1 MQTLLEQERLIDL
14 EIAEELEKYRTE
26 RELNIDNN
34 ENEEPHHESMTGIN
48 NDEFEEP
55 LATGSAQIMQQIIG
69 GGAVLGNNIS
79 RDTSMISASGASS
92 NQNQNASV
100 SQLSA

>member
-1 MQTLLEQERLIDL
+1 MQELLEQDRLIDQ

-26 RELNIDNN
+26 RELNMENDN
-34 ENEEPHHESMTGIN
+34 EDPHHHENMAGLN

-69 GGAVLGNNIS
+69 GGSVLVGNTIS

-92 NQNQNASV
+92 SQNQSSV
-100 SQLSA
+100 QQ

>member
-34 ENEEPHHESMTGIN
+34 ENE
-48 NDEFEEP
+48 
-55 LATGSAQIMQQIIG
+55 
-69 GGAVLGNNIS
+69 
-79 RDTSMISASGASS
+79 
-92 NQNQNASV
+92 
-100 SQLSA
+100 